1 MATMIDWDTVVSL
14 ATIDPARLMHDQLA
28 AVRLHAQNGSGRIT
42 ETRRI

>member
-1 MATMIDWDTVVSL
+1 MATMIDWDTVVNL
-14 ATIDPARLMHDQLA
+14 ATIDPARLMPDQLA